1 MLVEPLTVGP
11 IVGSTTDTTCRLWG
25 RGPDAAGA
33 RVFGVA
39 GALGAATRE
48 PVPRRQFKMMAKF
61 DYTGV
66 SDLAGLRSDTEYDY
80 EIGFVRGDAAWNA
93 LPPDEPIDWSGA

>member
-11 IVGSTTDTTCRLWG
+11 IVGYTTATTCRLWG

-33 RVFGVA
+33 RGFGVA
-39 GALGAATRE
+39 RAFRPATRE
-48 PVPRRQFKMMAKF
+48 PIAQREFKMMAKF

-66 SDLAGLRSDTEYDY
+66 GDLVGLDADTAYDY
-80 EIGFVRGDAAWNA
+80 EIGFVRGQTDWDA
-93 LPPDEPIDWSGA
+93 LPAGEPL

>member
-1 MLVEPLTVGP
+1 MIVEPLTVGP
-11 IVGSTTDTTCRLWG
+11 ILGYTTDTTCRLWG

-39 GALGAATRE
+39 RAFRAGTRV
-48 PVPRRQFKMMAKF
+48 PVAQGQFKMMAKF

-66 SDLAGLRSDTEYDY
+66 VDLMGLVPDTAYDY
-80 EIGFVRGDAAWNA
+80 EIGFLRGEAAWDV
-93 LPPDEPIDWSGA
+93 LP